1 MSSFVRPSNRS
12 LAYSSLEI
20 SAMNWFSP
28 KKVIV
33 QGITESQAGVCAV
46 QMKAY
51 GTEIVAG
58 ISPGNGGSEVDD
70 IPVFDLVEQV
80 LNQVKQID
88 ISLIFVNPFQVLDAA
103 KEAIA
108 AGIKRIIIFTA
119 HVPPLDTIKLLK
131 YAQANDVLVLGPG
144 SHGVV
149 IPQQVCLGKLQPQ
162 FYRPGEVGLLTTS
175 QHLSY
180 EVAAELNQANMG
192 QSMIV
197 SLGKDRIVG
206 SSLSQWLSILNENSN
221 TKAIVSICQSINKA
235 EEISTYCK
243 NNGYDKPI
251 IIYVAGLKA
260 PQEKVFR
267 DAVTIISNHLSS
279 SIPAANRDRH
289 KIGKLKKVGIKI
301 ATKPSEI
308 PAIIQEALF
317 TTA

>member
-1 MSSFVRPSNRS
+1 
-12 LAYSSLEI
+12 
-20 SAMNWFSP
+20 MNWFSP
-28 KKVIV
+28 NKVIV
-33 QGITESQAGVCAV
+33 QGITESQATVYAV

-58 ISPGNGGSEVDD
+58 ISPGNGGSEVSD
-70 IPVFDLVEQV
+70 IPVFNLVEQV
-80 LNQVKQID
+80 LNQVGQID
-88 ISLIFVNPFQVLDAA
+88 ISLIFVDPFQVLDAA

-108 AGIKRIIIFTA
+108 AGIKKIVIFTA
-119 HVPPLDTIKLLK
+119 KVPPLDTIELLK
-131 YAQANDVLVLGPG
+131 YAKAKDVLVLGPG

-149 IPQQVCLGKLQPQ
+149 IPQQVWLSKLQPQ

-192 QSMIV
+192 QSIVV
-197 SLGKDRIVG
+197 SLGEDRIVG
-206 SSLSQWLSILNENSN
+206 SNLPQWLSILQSNSN
-221 TKAIVSICQSINKA
+221 TKAIVSICQNINKA
-235 EEISTYCK
+235 EEIITYCK
-243 NNGYDKPI
+243 NNSCDKPI

-267 DAVTIISNHLSS
+267 DAVTIISNNLSS
-279 SIPAANRDRH
+279 SIPAANRDRQ
-289 KIGKLKKVGIKI
+289 KIGKLKKAGIKV

-308 PAIIQEALF
+308 PTIIQKALS

>member
-1 MSSFVRPSNRS
+1 
-12 LAYSSLEI
+12 
-20 SAMNWFSP
+20 MNWFSP
-28 KKVIV
+28 NKVII
-33 QGITESQAGVCAV
+33 QGIMESQATVYAV

-58 ISPGNGGSEVDD
+58 ISPGNGGSEVSG
-70 IPVFDLVEQV
+70 IPVFNLVEQV
-80 LNQVKQID
+80 LNQVEQID
-88 ISLIFVNPFQVLDAA
+88 ISLIFVDPFQVLDAA

-108 AGIKRIIIFTA
+108 AGIKKIVIFTA
-119 HVPPLDTIKLLK
+119 KVPPLDTIELLK

-149 IPQQVCLGKLQPQ
+149 IPQQVWLGKLQPQ

-192 QSMIV
+192 QSIVV
-197 SLGKDRIVG
+197 SLGEDRIIS
-206 SSLSQWLSILNENSN
+206 SSLLQWLSILQSNSN
-221 TKAIVSICQSINKA
+221 TKAIVSICQNINKA
-235 EEISTYCK
+235 EEIITYYK
-243 NNGYDKPI
+243 NNNYDKPI

-279 SIPAANRDRH
+279 SIPAANRDRQ
-289 KIGKLKKVGIKI
+289 KIGKLKKAGIKV

-308 PAIIQEALF
+308 PAIIQEALSI
-317 TTA
+317 A